1 MLDRHEGHNDRNAG
15 HQAPVPNGASGADRP
30 LADREVPLSGMAAA
44 DSAPALAIHQWLDG
58 DTSEAEARRADAKQ
72 VDLWKMIG
80 TETEQRRRV
89 TAPAHLAANIMAALP
104 AAHVDM
110 QAIVTTSTTTIT
122 SSQAIVESKPGVPMT
137 MILLVGTAI
146 CAIGLVIGKML

>member
-30 LADREVPLSGMAAA
+30 AA

-146 CAIGLVIGKML
+146 FAIGLVIGKML